1 MTKKQKRILFVIL
14 LFLAV
19 SLFSYFKSQN
29 INSVQKAVE
38 GIQDVSNLTHVPTIR
53 IATESVGTNSAKVL
67 RVVDGD
73 TIDVL
78 VNGKRERVR
87 ILGINTPETVDPRK
101 PVQCFGRQASAKAK
115 SILNNQTVGLES
127 DPTQS
132 DRDKYGRL
140 LRYVFLSD
148 GTDFGLTMIQMGF
161 AYEYTYDLPY
171 KKQTVYKAAQKEA
184 EEKSLGLWNESTCDG
199 KL

>member
-1 MTKKQKRILFVIL
+1 MTKKQKKILFGIFF
-14 LFLAV
+14 FLAV

-38 GIQDVSNLTHVPTIR
+38 GISDFPVLSKAPQIKTST
-53 IATESVGTNSAKVL
+53 SSAILQIPVL
-67 RVVDGD
+67 KVVDGD

-78 VNGKRERVR
+78 INGNKQAVR

-101 PVQCFGRQASAKAK
+101 TVQCFGKQASDEAK
-115 SILNNQTVGLES
+115 SLLTGKTVDLTN
-127 DPTQS
+127 DPTQD

-140 LRYVFLSD
+140 LRYVTLPD
-148 GTDFGLTMIQMGF
+148 GSDFGLTMIQMGF
-161 AYEYTYDLPY
+161 AYEYTYDVPY
-171 KKQTVYKAAQKEA
+171 VRQKEYKNAQKEA
-184 EEKSLGLWNESTCDG
+184 ENIKTGLWADDACSG